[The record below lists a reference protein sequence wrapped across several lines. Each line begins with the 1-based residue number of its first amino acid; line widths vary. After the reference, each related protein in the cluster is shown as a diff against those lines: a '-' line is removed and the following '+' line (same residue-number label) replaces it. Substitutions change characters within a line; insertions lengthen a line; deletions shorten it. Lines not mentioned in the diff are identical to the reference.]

1 MTTKLFTKPQLQQVL
16 RDLRKA
22 GYTVTLENGKYEVFI
37 DGGVNDTPV
46 LVALNGSRGYLV
58 RYDAR
63 LLTEA

>member
-1 MTTKLFTKPQLQQVL
+1 MTTKLFTKTQLQQVL

-22 GYTVTLENGKYEVFI
+22 GYIVTLENNKYEVFI
-37 DGGVNDTPV
+37 DGGINDTPV
-46 LVALNGSRGYLV
+46 LVALRGNRGFLV